1 MTEESDFEVVGFFPA
16 DHAVAIDGKVYA
28 NGAFWDMLRF
38 PSFPQ
43 VLPAMSLVAVLRVP
57 YRAYHQDH
65 KIELTLEDA
74 DRAPLG
80 FKVEGGFRV
89 GSEPHMRV
97 GDPTVLPLAINVN
110 GLSFERPGDY
120 VFKLEV
126 DGAELKRYPFRV
138 IQVVGVVVSPPP
150 IATPEDPREGGG

>member
-1 MTEESDFEVVGFFPA
+1 MTNTDFEVVGFFPA
-16 DHAVAIDGKVYA
+16 DHAAAIDGKVYA

-38 PSFPQ
+38 PSFPH

-65 KIELTLEDA
+65 KVDLTLEDA
-74 DRAPLG
+74 DRSELG
-80 FKVEGGFRV
+80 FKVQGGFRV

-97 GDPTVLPLAINVN
+97 GDPTILSLAINVN

-120 VFKLEV
+120 AFKLEV
-126 DGAELKRYPFRV
+126 DGAELNRYPFRAV
-138 IQVVGVVVSPPP
+138 QVVGTLAPPP
-150 IATPEDPREGGG
+150 PPDEASEESPGPGV